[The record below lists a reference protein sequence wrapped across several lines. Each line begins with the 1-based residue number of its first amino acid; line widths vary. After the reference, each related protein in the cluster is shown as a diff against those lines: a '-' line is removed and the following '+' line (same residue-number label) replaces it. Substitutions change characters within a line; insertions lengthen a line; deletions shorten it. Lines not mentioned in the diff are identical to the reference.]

1 MAVDPFQVS
10 LNELKQV
17 VKNNG
22 VLIERLDTLIT
33 HYIARLNSKISA
45 LEREKKECEKLKKR
59 HADVQKQ
66 LDKANADLADV
77 QGRLDKAN
85 TDLAEMKGRLD
96 KANADHADV
105 QKQLD
110 KANADLAEM
119 KVQLDKA
126 NADYV
131 GTEYKNMIN
140 KYDRAQGE
148 VERNRGFEQLK
159 KTFKEKAAEVDTLS
173 KLKESNEQ
181 KIDELNKTIK
191 KLTIDKDLIHS
202 ESQKS
207 NTSLQAK
214 IKELSFNNGQLSSG
228 NSALLEK
235 MESLY
240 NQIKKSENIQK
251 THKDEIDKYKKII
264 AEIRIS
270 ADQNEAALNERIR
283 RLNDMPFFDEN

>member
-59 HADVQKQ
+59 
-66 LDKANADLADV
+66 
-77 QGRLDKAN
+77 
-85 TDLAEMKGRLD
+85 
-96 KANADHADV
+96 HADV